1 MNKFTP
7 EQKEKYKEFTENQ
20 MDEIKNGFKNGLS
33 EEQVSVYAK
42 PEFSCVQMN
51 EIESGFI
58 NGLSIEQ
65 VSVYAKPKLSC
76 DQMSEIRSGFIDIII
91 GRLKEIQAS
100 AGIEKDEVQSKKDVL
115 KKAGRSKNKT
125 ASLEEEIEL

>member
-1 MNKFTP
+1 MSEFTP

-20 MDEIKNGFKNGLS
+20 MDEIKNGFENGLS
-33 EEQVSVYAK
+33 KEQVSVYAK

-65 VSVYAKPKLSC
+65 VSVYAKPKL
-76 DQMSEIRSGFIDIII
+76 DENQMSEIRSGFIDIII